1 MLPNNLFESVFDRS
15 PFGHY
20 LLSPTPDAVIL
31 AVNDAFLKASA
42 RSREELVGVSLF
54 AAFPH
59 DPDDPLDDGE
69 TRLRGSLAKV
79 MASSQPDTLP
89 AVRYPIPVTLPNG
102 EPGFEERFWNA
113 TSMPVFGANGELVCI
128 SHSNIDVTD
137 QVNSE
142 AAVRESEKRFRALTN
157 ATADVIYRMSPDW
170 REMRHL
176 EGRGFMKDTNTPTG
190 AWLDAYIPPD
200 DHARVMAEIARAVAT
215 ASVLEVEH
223 RVWRAD
229 GSCGWTLSRAVPMFD
244 AAGKVYEWI
253 GAASDISERKA
264 WEDKLRE
271 ADRRKDEFLAM
282 LSHELRNP
290 LAPIGAAAEL
300 LQRMK
305 LDEALLKRTSQIIGR
320 QVRHMTALIDDLLDV
335 SRVTRGLVELDQA
348 ALDVGAVL
356 HEAVEQ
362 VTPLIES
369 RRHVLV
375 LALPPPGTQVLGD
388 RKRLVQV
395 VANLL
400 GNAAKY
406 TPEGG
411 RLGVSAFE
419 RDDRL
424 CIEVLDNG
432 IGMAPQLAASAFE
445 LFTQAERTSDR
456 ASGGLGLGLALV
468 RSMVELHGG
477 EVACESAG
485 PGLGSRFSVCLP
497 LLQAST
503 EAAHLPDA
511 HPQPDAA
518 ALRILVVDDNV
529 DAAVTLSMLLEANGH
544 QVQVEHDP
552 LEALDNTLG
561 TPPQVCLLDI
571 GLPGIDGLELA
582 RRLRARPG
590 TAHALL
596 IAVTGYGQ
604 DSDRQQILE
613 AGFDHHLVKPID
625 IARLYALLD
634 GARQA

>member
-1 MLPNNLFESVFDRS
+1 MLPTNLFESVFNRS

-20 LLSPTPDAVIL
+20 LLSPTPEATIL

-42 RSREELVGVSLF
+42 RTRTELVGLSLF
-54 AAFPH
+54 TAFPNNPA
-59 DPDDPLDDGE
+59 DPADFGE
-69 TRLRGSLAKV
+69 ALLRDSLARV
-79 MASSQPDTLP
+79 RASRHPDTLP
-89 AVRYPIPVTLPNG
+89 ALRYPIPVVLPNG
-102 EPGFEERFWNA
+102 ETGFEERFWTA
-113 TSMPVFGANGELVCI
+113 TSTPIFGADGELVCI

-157 ATADVIYRMSPDW
+157 ATADVIYRMSADW
-170 REMRHL
+170 SEMRRL
-176 EGRGFMKDTNTPTG
+176 EGRGFMKDTDSPTG
-190 AWLDAYIPPD
+190 NWLDDYIPPG
-200 DHARVMAEIARAVAT
+200 DHALVRAGIARAMESGA
-215 ASVLEVEH
+215 VLELEH
-223 RVWRAD
+223 RVWRND

-244 AAGKVYEWI
+244 AAGKLYEWI

-300 LQRMK
+300 LQRTK
-305 LDEALLKRTSQIIGR
+305 LDDGMLKRTSQIIGR
-320 QVRHMTALIDDLLDV
+320 QVKHMTALIDDLLDV
-335 SRVTRGLVELDQA
+335 SRVTRGLVELDQTV
-348 ALDVGAVL
+348 LDVGAVL

-362 VTPLIES
+362 VTPLIDS
-369 RRHVLV
+369 RGHA
-375 LALPPPGTQVLGD
+375 LALNLPPPGTQVLGD

-411 RLGVSAFE
+411 RLAVTAFA
-419 RDDRL
+419 RGDRL
-424 CIEVLDNG
+424 HIDVLDNG
-432 IGMAPQLAASAFE
+432 IGMAPELAARAFD
-445 LFTQAERTSDR
+445 LFTQAERSSDR
-456 ASGGLGLGLALV
+456 SSGGLGLGLALV
-468 RSMVELHGG
+468 KSLIELHGG

-485 PGLGSRFSVCLP
+485 AGQGSRFSVYLP
-497 LLQAST
+497 LLHA
-503 EAAHLPDA
+503 P
-511 HPQPDAA
+511 AA
-518 ALRILVVDDNV
+518 AAPVPDTQPGADTALLRVLVVDDNV
-529 DAAVTLSMLLEANGH
+529 DAAVMLAMLLEASGH

-552 LEALDNTLG
+552 LEALAATLAN
-561 TPPQVCLLDI
+561 PPQVCLLDI

-596 IAVTGYGQ
+596 IAITGYGQ
-604 DSDRQQILE
+604 DSDRQQILQ

-625 IARLYALLD
+625 IAQLYTLLD
-634 GARQA
+634 GAG

>member
-1 MLPNNLFESVFDRS
+1 MLPNNLFESVFNRS

-20 LLSPTPDAVIL
+20 LLSPTPEATIL

-42 RSREELVGVSLF
+42 RTRTELVGLSLF
-54 AAFPH
+54 TAFPGNPA
-59 DPDDPLDDGE
+59 DPTDSGE
-69 TRLRGSLAKV
+69 VLLRDSLARV
-79 MASSQPDTLP
+79 RASSRPDTLP
-89 AVRYPIPVTLPNG
+89 AIRYPIPVVLPNG
-102 EPGFEERFWNA
+102 ETGFEERFWTA
-113 TSMPVFGANGELVCI
+113 TSTPIFGTDGQLLCI

-157 ATADVIYRMSPDW
+157 ATADVIYRMSADW
-170 REMRHL
+170 SEMRRL
-176 EGRGFMKDTNTPTG
+176 EGRGFMKDTDAPTG
-190 AWLDAYIPPD
+190 NWLDDYIPPG
-200 DHARVMAEIARAVAT
+200 DHALVQAGIARAMQDGA
-215 ASVLEVEH
+215 VLELEH
-223 RVWRAD
+223 RVWRSD

-244 AAGKVYEWI
+244 AAGKLYEWI

-300 LQRMK
+300 LQRAQ
-305 LDEALLKRTSQIIGR
+305 LDDGMLKRTSQIIGR
-320 QVRHMTALIDDLLDV
+320 QVKHMTALIDDLLDV
-335 SRVTRGLVELDQA
+335 SRVTRGLVELDQTV
-348 ALDVGAVL
+348 LDVGTVL

-362 VTPLIES
+362 VTPLIAS
-369 RRHVLV
+369 RGHVLA
-375 LALPPPGTQVLGD
+375 LTLPPPGTQVLGD

-411 RLGVSAFE
+411 RLAVSAFG
-419 RDDRL
+419 RDGRL
-424 CIEVLDNG
+424 CIDVLDNG
-432 IGMAPQLAASAFE
+432 IGMAPELVARAFE
-445 LFTQAERTSDR
+445 LFTQAERSSDR
-456 ASGGLGLGLALV
+456 SSGGLGLGLALV
-468 RSMVELHGG
+468 KSLIELHGG
-477 EVACESAG
+477 DVACDSAG
-485 PGLGSRFSVCLP
+485 PGQGSRFSVCLP
-497 LLQAST
+497 LLP
-503 EAAHLPDA
+503 AAAAAPMPDA
-511 HPQPDAA
+511 QAQAQAGAA
-518 ALRILVVDDNV
+518 SLHVLVVDDNV
-529 DAAVTLSMLLEANGH
+529 DAAVTLAMLLEANGH

-552 LEALDNTLG
+552 LVALAATLD

-590 TAHALL
+590 TANALL
-596 IAVTGYGQ
+596 IAITGYGQ
-604 DSDRQQILE
+604 DSDRQQILQ

-625 IARLYALLD
+625 IAQLYTLLD
-634 GARQA
+634 VLT